1 MTTLRDAITFNTY
14 IGLQALRNI
23 LFDEVT
29 YNHYAEGKGK
39 PGSVAKALR
48 AYGFKERRKDKLL
61 KTVTI
66 YLNNVEI
73 IESGRG
79 RILLNDVS

>member
-1 MTTLRDAITFNTY
+1 MIMLRDAVTFNTY
-14 IGLQALRNI
+14 IGLQSLRNI

-48 AYGFKERRKDKLL
+48 AYGFRSEEKISFLKL
-61 KTVTI
+61 
-66 YLNNVEI
+66 
-73 IESGRG
+73 
-79 RILLNDVS
+79 

>member
-14 IGLQALRNI
+14 IGLQSLRNI

-29 YNHYAEGKGK
+29 YNHYAEGKGQ
-39 PGSVAKALR
+39 PGSVAKPSR

-61 KTVTI
+61 KTVTV

-79 RILLNDVS
+79 RIILNDV

>member
-1 MTTLRDAITFNTY
+1 MIMLRDAVTFNTY
-14 IGLQALRNI
+14 IGLQSLRNI

-39 PGSVAKALR
+39 PGSVAKTLR

-61 KTVTI
+61 KTVTA
-66 YLNNVEI
+66 YLNTVEI
-73 IESGRG
+73 I
-79 RILLNDVS
+79 